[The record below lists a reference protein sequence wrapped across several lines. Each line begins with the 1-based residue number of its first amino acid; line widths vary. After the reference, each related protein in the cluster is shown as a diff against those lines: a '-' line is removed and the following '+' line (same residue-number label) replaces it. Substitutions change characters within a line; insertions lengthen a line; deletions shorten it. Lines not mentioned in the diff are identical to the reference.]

1 MNLSKPRAIIK
12 KRAPASLILSV
23 RMFRDPERVTKNPAD
38 IGSVMRFLR
47 QPLTDISL
55 RQKLA
60 VIRALYTISY
70 AVDCPHTERE
80 MLSFIT
86 TILTTPRE
94 VPGCIVE
101 AGCYKGGGTA
111 KFSLAAKLAR
121 RQLVVFDSFEGL
133 PENREMHDQTIFGE
147 TPNFQKGRYY
157 GALNE
162 VRSNVSEY
170 GALDVCRFIKGW
182 FCDTMPAFTEPVAAI
197 YLDVDLVASTKTCL
211 KYLYPL
217 LSPGGYV
224 YSQDG
229 HLPLITQV
237 LQDEKFWRME
247 VGCAR
252 PVFAGI
258 SAEKLVMARKSPS
271 VHCEPQL

>member
-1 MNLSKPRAIIK
+1 MNFIKPRAIIK
-12 KRAPASLILSV
+12 KKAPDSLILLV
-23 RMFRDPERVTKNPAD
+23 RMLREPDRIRQNPAD
-38 IGSVMRFLR
+38 IARVIRFFR
-47 QPLTDISL
+47 QPLNGISV
-55 RQKLA
+55 RQKLSL
-60 VIRALYTISY
+60 VRALYTISY

-86 TILTTPRE
+86 TILATPRE
-94 VPGCIVE
+94 APGCIVE
-101 AGCYKGGGTA
+101 AGCYKGGSTA
-111 KFSLAAKLAR
+111 KFSLAAKLAH

-133 PENREMHDQTIFGE
+133 PENQERHDRTIFGE
-147 TPNFQKGRYY
+147 TPNFQKGRYS
-157 GALNE
+157 GSLNE
-162 VRSNVSEY
+162 VRSNVGDY

-182 FCDTMPAFTEPVAAI
+182 FDDTMPAFTEPIAAI

-237 LQDEKFWRME
+237 LEDEEFWRTE
-247 VGCAR
+247 VGYPR
-252 PVFAGI
+252 PSFAGI
-258 SAEKLVMARKSPS
+258 GAEKLVMARKIPA
-271 VHCEPQL
+271 V